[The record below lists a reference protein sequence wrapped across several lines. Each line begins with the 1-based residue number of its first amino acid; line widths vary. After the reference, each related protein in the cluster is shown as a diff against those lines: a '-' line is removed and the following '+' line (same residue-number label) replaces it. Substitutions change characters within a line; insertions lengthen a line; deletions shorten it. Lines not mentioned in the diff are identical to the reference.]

1 MTVITLRNLG
11 ATDSQI
17 RRIFLFEGR
26 MISAAGAVIGIAL
39 GLLLCW
45 LQQTYGLVQ
54 LGDQAG
60 NFVVNAY
67 PISVHP
73 EDYHHYLPHSYPRRL
88 AFCVVSC
95 TLYES

>member
-1 MTVITLRNLG
+1 
-11 ATDSQI
+11 
-17 RRIFLFEGR
+17 
-26 MISAAGAVIGIAL
+26 MISAAGAIIGIAL

-73 EDYHHYLPHSYPRRL
+73 EDIVTIFFTVILVGWLSVWYPVRYMSRKL
-88 AFCVVSC
+88 
-95 TLYES
+95 TKE

>member
-1 MTVITLRNLG
+1 
-11 ATDSQI
+11 
-17 RRIFLFEGR
+17 

-60 NFVVNAY
+60 TLLSM
-67 PISVHP
+67 PILLAFTP
-73 EDYHHYLPHSYPRRL
+73 EDIITIFLTVILVGWLSVWYPR
-88 AFCVVSC
+88 

>member
-1 MTVITLRNLG
+1 MLQ
-11 ATDSQI
+11 DSQI

-73 EDYHHYLPHSYPRRL
+73 EISSQSSSQLSLL
-88 AFCVVSC
+88 AGFPCGI
-95 TLYES
+95 LYVI